1 MSGGGVGAPLLRI
14 AERGFADDLHAA
26 VAARLGDP
34 PIIDSDHLARAPV
47 LITPAYL
54 ARLDR
59 LNQLLDKA
67 LRAIVER
74 YFDDPRIRSLY
85 ALPEPMEAIL
95 RLADGKPY
103 RVGWYRPDLVHDA
116 DGMPRVCEIGA
127 RYPLNGWM
135 VSERAAGA
143 LAPHA
148 TATGLGAVTG
158 HGFVDAL
165 CSQYRPG
172 ETVAMVHAGE
182 AGTEIF
188 LLAEALR
195 EHGIGFMSVS
205 PAAIELADSGLRAD
219 GQAIDHAILEMDR
232 SELPLIPAEVL
243 RHLIDAGR
251 YFNDVRTLILVHDK
265 RVLAVLWDDAIRQD
279 LLGADEAEA
288 LRSFLIPSWTIAD
301 AGGCEALIARKEDM
315 IAKRS
320 SGGRGIDAL
329 VRRECGEAAWRAR
342 VARDW
347 PKDMYQHYLP
357 QRDFGAPGDARA
369 THLIGLQLCR
379 DATSYGPGIFR
390 GSHASVINL
399 HGDRG
404 LIYIPLIAQ

>member
-1 MSGGGVGAPLLRI
+1 MSSAGVDAPLLRI
-14 AERGFADDLHAA
+14 AEREFAEDPHLAL
-26 VAARLGDP
+26 AARLGDP
-34 PIIDSDHLARAPV
+34 PIIDGAQFAATPV

-67 LRAIVER
+67 LRAIVEH
-74 YFDDPRIRSLY
+74 YFDDPRIRTIY
-85 ALPEPMEAIL
+85 ALPEPMEAL
-95 RLADGKPY
+95 LQLARGRPY
-103 RVGWYRPDLVHDA
+103 RVGWYRPDLVHDME
-116 DGMPRVCEIGA
+116 GQPRVCEIGA

-135 VSERAAGA
+135 VSERAAEA
-143 LAPHA
+143 LAPHVA
-148 TATGLGAVTG
+148 AAGLGRVTG

-165 CSQYRPG
+165 CSRYRPG
-172 ETVAMVHAGE
+172 DTVAMLHAGE

-195 EHGIGFMSVS
+195 DRGIDFISVS
-205 PAAIELADSGLRAD
+205 PAEVGLEDGGLR
-219 GQAIDHAILEMDR
+219 GGGRAIDHVILEMDR

-243 RHLIDAGR
+243 HHLIDTGR

-265 RVLAVLWDDAIRQD
+265 RVLAVLWDDAIRQS
-279 LLGADEAEA
+279 LLPADEAEE
-288 LRSFLIPSWTIAD
+288 LRAFLIPSWAIAD
-301 AGGCEALIARKEDM
+301 ADGCETLLMCDEDM

-329 VRRECGEAAWRAR
+329 VRHECGESEWRAR
-342 VARDW
+342 IERDW
-347 PKDMYQHYLP
+347 SMDVYQHYLP

-369 THLIGLQLCR
+369 THLVGLQLCR

-390 GSHASVINL
+390 GSSASVINL
-399 HGDRG
+399 HGGRG
-404 LIYIPLIAQ
+404 LLYVPLIAQ

>member
-1 MSGGGVGAPLLRI
+1 MSGTGVEAPLLRI
-14 AERGFADDLHAA
+14 AERSFAEDLRSALA
-26 VAARLGDP
+26 MRLGDP
-34 PIIDSDHLARAPV
+34 PVIDSEQLAATPV

-67 LRAIVER
+67 LRAIVEH
-74 YFDDPRIRSLY
+74 YSDDPRIRAVY

-95 RLADGKPY
+95 RLARGAPY

-116 DGMPRVCEIGA
+116 NGGPRVCEIGA

-135 VSERAAGA
+135 VSERAAQA

-148 TATGLGAVTG
+148 AATGLGAVTG
-158 HGFVDAL
+158 HGFLDAL

-172 ETVAMVHAGE
+172 ETVAMLHAGE

-195 EHGIGFMSVS
+195 ERGIGFASVS
-205 PAAIELADSGLRAD
+205 PAAIGLEGGRLCAA
-219 GQAIDHAILEMDR
+219 GRTIDHAILEMDR
-232 SELPLIPAEVL
+232 SELPLISGEVL
-243 RHLIDAGR
+243 RHLIDTGR

-279 LLGADEAEA
+279 LLGADEAEE
-288 LRSFLIPSWTIAD
+288 LRAFLIPSWTITE
-301 AGGCEALIARKEDM
+301 AGGCEALFARGEDM

-342 VARDW
+342 VERDW
-347 PKDMYQHYLP
+347 PRDMYQHYLP

-390 GSHASVINL
+390 GSSASVINL

-404 LIYIPLIAQ
+404 LIYLPLIAQ

>member
-1 MSGGGVGAPLLRI
+1 MSGIGVDAPWLRI
-14 AERGFADDLHAA
+14 AERSFAAEQRSALAT
-26 VAARLGDP
+26 RLGDP
-34 PIIDSDHLARAPV
+34 PIIDSEHLAAMPV
-47 LITPAYL
+47 LIAPAYL

-67 LRAIVER
+67 LRAIVGH
-74 YFDDPRIRSLY
+74 YFDDPRIRSIY

-95 RLADGKPY
+95 RLAREKPY
-103 RVGWYRPDLVHDA
+103 QVGWYRPDLVHDT
-116 DGMPRVCEIGA
+116 DGSPRVCEIGA

-135 VSERAAGA
+135 VSERAAEA

-148 TATGLGAVTG
+148 DDAGLGAVTG
-158 HGFVDAL
+158 YGFIDAL
-165 CSQYRPG
+165 CGQYRAG
-172 ETVAMVHAGE
+172 ETVAMLHAGE

-195 EHGIGFMSVS
+195 ERGIGFMSAS
-205 PAAIELADSGLRAD
+205 PAEVVLEAGRLRMA
-219 GQAIDHAILEMDR
+219 GRMVDHVILEMDR
-232 SELPLIPAEVL
+232 SELPLIPGDVL
-243 RHLIDAGR
+243 RHLIDTGS

-265 RVLAVLWDDAIRQD
+265 RALAVLWDDAIRHR
-279 LLGADEAEA
+279 LLQADEAEE

-301 AGGCEALIARKEDM
+301 ADGCEALLARDEDM

-329 VRRECGEAAWRAR
+329 VRRECGEAVWRAR
-342 VARDW
+342 VERDW
-347 PKDMYQHYLP
+347 SKDMYQHYLA
-357 QRDFGAPGDARA
+357 QRDFGVPGDTRA
-369 THLIGLQLCR
+369 THLVGLQLCR

-390 GSHASVINL
+390 GSSASVINL

-404 LIYIPLIAQ
+404 LIYVPLIAQ

>member
-1 MSGGGVGAPLLRI
+1 MNGTGVDAPLLRI
-14 AERGFADDLHAA
+14 AERRLAEGVRLAL
-26 VAARLGDP
+26 AARLGNP
-34 PIIDSDHLARAPV
+34 PIIDSRHLADMPV
-47 LITPAYL
+47 LITPGYL

-67 LRAIVER
+67 LRAIVEH
-74 YFDDPRIRSLY
+74 YFDDPRIRSIY

-95 RLADGKPY
+95 RLAHGRPY
-103 RVGWYRPDLVHDA
+103 QVGWHRPDLVHDV
-116 DGMPRVCEIGA
+116 DGQPRVCEIGA

-135 VSERAAGA
+135 VSERAAEA

-148 TATGLGAVTG
+148 AETGLGEVTG

-165 CSQYRPG
+165 CGRYRAG
-172 ETVAMVHAGE
+172 DTVAMLHAGE

-188 LLAEALR
+188 LLAEVLR
-195 EHGIGFMSVS
+195 ERGIGFVSAS
-205 PAAIELADSGLRAD
+205 PAEIGLEDDELHVAGRR
-219 GQAIDHAILEMDR
+219 IDHVILEMDR
-232 SELPLIPAEVL
+232 SELSLIPDSVL
-243 RHLIDAGR
+243 RRLIDTGG

-265 RVLAVLWDDAIRQD
+265 RVLAVLWDDAIRQG
-279 LLGADEAEA
+279 LLSLDEAEE
-288 LRSFLIPSWTIAD
+288 LRAFLIPSWTIAD
-301 AGGCEALIARKEDM
+301 ADGCAALLARDEDM

-329 VRRECGEAAWRAR
+329 VRHECGEAAWRAR

-347 PKDMYQHYLP
+347 SKDVYQHYLR
-357 QRDFGAPGDARA
+357 QRDFGAPGDASA
-369 THLIGLQLCR
+369 THLVGLQLCH

-390 GSHASVINL
+390 GSNASVINL

-404 LIYIPLIAQ
+404 LIYVPLVAQ

>member
-1 MSGGGVGAPLLRI
+1 MSGVDTPLLRI
-14 AERGFADDLHAA
+14 AEHRFTDDQHSAL
-26 VAARLGDP
+26 AARLCDP
-34 PIIDSDHLARAPV
+34 PIVDREHLAMAPV
-47 LITPAYL
+47 LIAPAYL

-67 LRAIVER
+67 LRAIVEQ
-74 YFDDPRIRSLY
+74 YFGDPHIRSIY

-95 RLADGKPY
+95 RLARARPY
-103 RVGWYRPDLVHDA
+103 QVGWYRPDLVHDT
-116 DGMPRVCEIGA
+116 DGRPRVCEIGA

-135 VSERAAGA
+135 VSERAAEA

-148 TATGLGAVTG
+148 VGAGLGAVTG

-165 CSQYRPG
+165 CGRYRAG
-172 ETVAMVHAGE
+172 ETVAMLHAGE

-188 LLAEALR
+188 LFAEALR
-195 EHGIGFMSVS
+195 ERGIGFLPVS
-205 PAAIELADSGLRAD
+205 PSAITLEGGRLHTAGRV
-219 GQAIDHAILEMDR
+219 IDHVILEMDR
-232 SELPLIPAEVL
+232 SELPLIPGEVL
-243 RHLIDAGR
+243 CHLIDTGT

-265 RVLAVLWDDAIRQD
+265 RVLAVLWDDVIRRS
-279 LLGADEAEA
+279 LLPADEAEE
-288 LRSFLIPSWTIAD
+288 LRAFLIPSWTVAD
-301 AGGCEALIARKEDM
+301 ASGCEALLTRDEDM

-342 VARDW
+342 VERDW
-347 PKDMYQHYLP
+347 SKDMYQHYLA
-357 QRDFGAPGDARA
+357 QHDYGAPGDARA

-390 GSHASVINL
+390 GSSASVINL

-404 LIYIPLIAQ
+404 LIYVPLIAQ